1 MEEGIIK
8 MDAKEVLLKDYDLA
22 VKELEAA
29 VVVYEGDLQRAEASL
44 MVVSEL
50 EGKRKKL
57 AKACRELGIE
67 LPEDVL
73 AKEKLAEDTKV
84 VKEHVETVVE
94 TTKSSLVK
102 FAKFGSKVL
111 ENVSGLVSKKVDT
124 LKTEEEVVEET
135 VETAETVEVVEPT
148 EVVEVVEEP
157 TIETEEEKETK

>member
-1 MEEGIIK
+1 
-8 MDAKEVLLKDYDLA
+8 MDAKEVLLKDYDQA
-22 VKELEAA
+22 VKELEEA
-29 VVVYEGDLQRAEASL
+29 VVVYEGDLQRAGDSL
-44 MVVSEL
+44 VVVSKL

-94 TTKSSLVK
+94 STKSSLVK

-111 ENVSGLVSKKVDT
+111 ENVSDLVSKKVDT

-135 VETAETVEVVEPT
+135 VESVETVE
-148 EVVEVVEEP
+148 EVVEIVEEK
-157 TIETEEEKETK
+157 TIETEEETETK